1 MGRLC
6 WRVGLGERHDAL
18 DDVGPQRLDA
28 RRPRLI
34 AQETVIPFLH
44 EALLPAPDTGL
55 RFPSPAHD
63 LVGADTV
70 GAQQHDLSPPDM
82 LVWRV
87 AVPREP
93 LQTTAI
99 SGLKIDGNSGSH
111 APNSHTSGP
120 LGIPSGIQMSRRNPL
135 ARSIRA
141 NEAIMSLRFGYVIGG
156 LAILVISFVTTLAAL
171 DYWWPPGEGESA
183 ISELPK
189 LPDPGMSWVSVKGLK
204 VQAVDGLSAVPGEPI
219 LRLIPTPTDGV
230 HRLRI
235 EFTGL
240 EKNHLYRIS
249 AWVKPQPAGNVQIA
263 ATDNLE
269 GRPSANRG
277 EAAFDL
283 RASKLIAIG
292 GAVTAPGL
300 VSRRS
305 PVVGRRSG
313 LI

>member
-1 MGRLC
+1 
-6 WRVGLGERHDAL
+6 
-18 DDVGPQRLDA
+18 
-28 RRPRLI
+28 
-34 AQETVIPFLH
+34 
-44 EALLPAPDTGL
+44 
-55 RFPSPAHD
+55 
-63 LVGADTV
+63 
-70 GAQQHDLSPPDM
+70 
-82 LVWRV
+82 
-87 AVPREP
+87 
-93 LQTTAI
+93 
-99 SGLKIDGNSGSH
+99 
-111 APNSHTSGP
+111 
-120 LGIPSGIQMSRRNPL
+120 
-135 ARSIRA
+135 
-141 NEAIMSLRFGYVIGG
+141 MSLRFGYVIGG

-171 DYWWPPGEGESA
+171 DYWWPPDEGETA

-204 VQAVDGLSAVPGEPI
+204 VQAVDGPSAVPGEPI

-292 GAVTAPGL
+292 GAVTAPGPGIEEVAGGWQKVWIDMRTGNGQFMVDL
-300 VSRRS
+300 RLLLGGS
-305 PVVGRRSG
+305 PTFKFDSSVGAMG
-313 LI
+313 LDVGGIQKEMKN